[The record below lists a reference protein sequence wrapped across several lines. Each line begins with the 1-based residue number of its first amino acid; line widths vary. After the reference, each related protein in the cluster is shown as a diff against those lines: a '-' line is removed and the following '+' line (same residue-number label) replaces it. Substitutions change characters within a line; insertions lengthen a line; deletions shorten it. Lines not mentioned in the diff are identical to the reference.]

1 MTTITN
7 GEGGASVRAKL
18 NAALAKTDLLSGTT
32 ARSLDTLADQAYVA
46 AQIAALVASSPAA
59 LDTLN
64 ELAAALGNDANF
76 ATTMTT
82 ALAGKA
88 ASNHSHF
95 KGDWN
100 PGSAAFPGGGT
111 AIVGEMWR
119 VSATGTVD
127 SITFTVGDIVMA
139 RVNNASTT
147 TYAANWI
154 HVDITMP
161 VTSVAGLTGVITAA
175 NLTAALNVFTSALK
189 GLVPAS
195 GGGTTTY
202 LRADGT
208 WATPAGGGSAGTTYY
223 NGTGGALARGKPVC
237 LAAYDA
243 GSGNPG
249 MAAADADGAGL
260 MPCIGILG
268 ADVAAGASGI
278 PVISGGEITGLNTVA
293 WALGDRLYVSTAGA
307 LTNVR
312 PSAGFI
318 QSVAVVSR
326 VDATL
331 GEIIVSLDE
340 AGTLYTEVLERAISD
355 EATNL
360 ATGTGK
366 LTFRMPFGFTL
377 TGIRASVNTAPVGA
391 ALQVD
396 VNLTGTGSIF
406 STPLTI
412 DDGEKTSVTAA
423 TPAVISTT
431 TLADDAEITV
441 DIDQVGSTTAGKG
454 LKLVMLGYRT

>member
-7 GEGGASVRAKL
+7 GETGASVRTKL

-46 AQIAALVASSPAA
+46 AQVAALVASSPAA

-64 ELAAALGNDANF
+64 ELAAALGNDASF
-76 ATTMTT
+76 AATMTN

-88 ASNHSHF
+88 ATNHSHY
-95 KGDWN
+95 KGGWT
-100 PGSAAFPGGGT
+100 PSGSFPGGGT
-111 AIVGEMWR
+111 ALAGEIWR
-119 VSATGTVD
+119 CSSGGTVD
-127 SITFTVGDIVMA
+127 GITFVVGDMVMA
-139 RVNNASTT
+139 LVNNASTS
-147 TYAANWI
+147 TYSANWI
-154 HVDITMP
+154 HIDITMP

-223 NGTGGALARGKPVC
+223 NGTGAALTKGTPVC
-237 LAAYDA
+237 LAAFDA

-249 MAAADADGAGL
+249 MAKADADGAGL
-260 MPCIGILG
+260 MPCIGIIG